1 MLESGAVVDRGRVS
15 TPWLLVV
22 ASLLLAVLL
31 LYVLFAGYLPARQ
44 RVARLEAELRDVYR
58 REAEL
63 QTRLAQQE
71 QRHALREQQLVA
83 LTAERDALVK
93 RLEDLERELSA
104 ALDRGEIS
112 AGLVEAIGK
121 ASRRLSPDGAGRVK
135 VDEGVR
141 WEFTAGAY
149 TYTITS
155 ELDGDA
161 RPYLSVRVDSPLV
174 PQTEGTADDLRVLL
188 NQYFQGRE
196 LSGVL
201 LLPSVNGSK

>member
-58 REAEL
+58 READL
-63 QTRLAQQE
+63 QTKLAQQE

-104 ALDRGEIS
+104 A
-112 AGLVEAIGK
+112 
-121 ASRRLSPDGAGRVK
+121 RRR
-135 VDEGVR
+135 R
-141 WEFTAGAY
+141 
-149 TYTITS
+149 
-155 ELDGDA
+155 
-161 RPYLSVRVDSPLV
+161 
-174 PQTEGTADDLRVLL
+174 
-188 NQYFQGRE
+188 
-196 LSGVL
+196 
-201 LLPSVNGSK
+201 